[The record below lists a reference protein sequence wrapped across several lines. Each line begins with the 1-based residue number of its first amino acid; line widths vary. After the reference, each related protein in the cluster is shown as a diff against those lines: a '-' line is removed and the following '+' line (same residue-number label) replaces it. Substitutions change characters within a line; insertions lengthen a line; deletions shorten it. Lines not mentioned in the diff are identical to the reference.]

1 MAHSMQLKRWLKE
14 SLKLQMDVLITDLL
28 QININNIIGGAG
40 GGLNSV
46 PLLLRP
52 NSSVRFTGRNDVLAL
67 LKNHFRPRD
76 NRQPTARRT
85 FLLHGMGGIGKTQIC
100 LKFIEDTFDRYALRS
115 MNLNSHT
122 S

>member
-1 MAHSMQLKRWLKE
+1 
-14 SLKLQMDVLITDLL
+14 MDVLITTDLL
-28 QININNIIGGAG
+28 QININNINGGAG
-40 GGLNSV
+40 GAPNSV

-52 NSSVRFTGRNDVLAL
+52 NSSVRFTGRDDVLAL
-67 LKNHFRPRD
+67 LKNHFRHRD
-76 NRQPTARRT
+76 NRLPMARRK

-100 LKFIEDTFDRYALRS
+100 LKFIEDTFDRYALHS

>member
-1 MAHSMQLKRWLKE
+1 MQLKRWLKE

-52 NSSVRFTGRNDVLAL
+52 NSSVRFTGRDDVLAL